1 MDLTYEEIEKY
12 LARIF
17 SRILYTYENDIL
29 LIFRFPDNE
38 LKQRSDLIYE
48 RAFKKAVDSGILPA
62 KNLEE
67 LIDKRNLISAVEILK
82 LKKLKSQLEAQEIL
96 LGRTTQVK
104 ANQDR
109 IKQAI
114 SRLKQDI
121 FHIELKKNSKLLLSA
136 ENKAEE
142 DRTFYICSRCVFN
155 EDNSLFWNSYENA
168 LKENRLDLKDNILLK
183 YLRFYSGLPT
193 SIIRAIARSNIW
205 RIRYISSMKTSDP
218 LFGMPTSSYT
228 TDQLSLAYWSN
239 FYQNIYEMLPDDRPN
254 DVTIN
259 DDDALD
265 AYMKIYYEERN
276 REDNARKS
284 KSSRSGKL
292 SAFDAEEVIV
302 TRSHE
307 LYQDI
312 VYDSPKESQKLPDRV
327 DIKKRVKRG

>member
-1 MDLTYEEIEKY
+1 MDLTYEEVEKY

-17 SRILYTYENDIL
+17 SRILYIYENDSL
-29 LIFRFPDNE
+29 LVFKFPDNE
-38 LKQRSDLIYE
+38 LKQRSDLVYD
-48 RAFKKAVDSGILPA
+48 RAFEKAVESGILPA

-104 ANQDR
+104 ANQER

-114 SRLKQDI
+114 ARLKQDI

-155 EDNSLFWNSYENA
+155 EDGSLFWNSYENA
-168 LKENRLDLKDNILLK
+168 LKENRLELKDNILLK

-193 SIIRAIARSNIW
+193 SIVRSIARSNIW
-205 RIRYISSMKTSDP
+205 RIRYINSMKTSDP
-218 LFGMPTSSYT
+218 LFGIPTSSYT

-239 FYQNIYEMLPDDRPN
+239 FYQNIYEMMPDDRPN
-254 DVTIN
+254 DATIN